1 MKSQRIGI
9 FGGSFN
15 PPHLG
20 HRRLAEL
27 ALQHLNLHE
36 LRIIPTYTSP
46 HKESY
51 LASAAQRLRM
61 VELNFHDLDPR
72 ISISKIEIDR
82 SEPSYTF
89 QTLKHFA
96 EEEPYHSWVLVLGSD
111 ALDGFEHWQHWE
123 SILTICQLAVAPR
136 PDGTP
141 QVKVSIPYQ
150 LLPSTELPWSSRTIR
165 DELREGRRPQGLKP
179 EVLSFLLDQ
188 GLYTA

>member
-72 ISISKIEIDR
+72 ISISKVEIDR

-89 QTLKHFA
+89 QTLKHF
-96 EEEPYHSWVLVLGSD
+96 
-111 ALDGFEHWQHWE
+111 
-123 SILTICQLAVAPR
+123 
-136 PDGTP
+136 
-141 QVKVSIPYQ
+141 
-150 LLPSTELPWSSRTIR
+150 
-165 DELREGRRPQGLKP
+165 
-179 EVLSFLLDQ
+179 
-188 GLYTA
+188 